1 MTPSGTRARLPG
13 AVQGAEAPIPPVR
26 REPIYNGTP
35 RQTIR
40 NLEPNMYGNSHNAN
54 GGMTAGSRIGRNP
67 IQPFQARAGRP
78 GTLGYR

>member
-40 NLEPNMYGNSHNAN
+40 DIDPNIYGRNDTIS
-54 GGMTAGSRIGRNP
+54 GMTAGSRVGRNP

-78 GTLGYR
+78 STLGYR

>member
-13 AVQGAEAPIPPVR
+13 AVQGAEALIAPVR
-26 REPIYNGTP
+26 REPVYNATP

-40 NLEPNMYGNSHNAN
+40 NLDPNMYGTNSNIN
-54 GGMTAGSRIGRNP
+54 GGMTAGSRVGRNP

-78 GTLGYR
+78 STLGYR